1 MKQEKTKQKSGQKI
15 CLIKITASKTIQS
28 NDEIPVI
35 KVTLLPILSPV
46 YYAQSLYSYMPLWRE
61 FMDRAIVPEST
72 IWNRLNHRCA
82 VELLPSKDSW
92 IQFTANEILCT
103 LEHYLDEFKMDCLKN
118 HPVGTVKDPSSKQV
132 LTEDEIWD
140 LYRGDYSLC
149 MHVERVY
156 YGQDVSSKQVSSC

>member
-1 MKQEKTKQKSGQKI
+1 MKQEKTKQKTGQKI
-15 CLIKITASKTIQS
+15 CLIKITASKMIQS

-35 KVTLLPILSPV
+35 KVSSLPMINPV
-46 YYAQSLYSYMPLWRE
+46 YYTQSLYSYMPLWRE